1 MLPLKELEKPQYKI
15 SAGIFAVASAVPTR
29 LYYPASSIM
38 GKAESAR
45 TKSFNLSNHTGSHE
59 TGELDCLIIVS
70 AIYDVGYVQGL

>member
-45 TKSFNLSNHTGSHE
+45 TKSFESHGEPRDRGIGLPNHSVSNL
-59 TGELDCLIIVS
+59 
-70 AIYDVGYVQGL
+70 